1 MDPALFASFL
11 VATFV
16 IVASPGP
23 GVALASSQAVRSG
36 LPAAFATVLGDAL
49 GSVVHIVVVVLS
61 LQALLS
67 VADRILPVIQIIG
80 GFYIV
85 YLAWSAFTAKA
96 TDGSLAAPRK
106 GYRSAFISGFFS
118 CVSNP
123 KAIVF
128 FAALFPGFISPS
140 HAVVSQSL
148 IYGVIFVLLD
158 AACIMGYATLALKA
172 ANSRLGRRFDVNKL
186 SAAGLFGVG
195 ALLLI
200 KGYRELKP
208 A

>member
-1 MDPALFASFL
+1 MDPALFAAFL
-11 VATFV
+11 IATFV

-36 LPAAFATVLGDAL
+36 LRAAFATVLGDAL
-49 GSVVHIVVVVLS
+49 GSVVHIVIVVLS

-67 VADRILPVIQIIG
+67 VADRILPAIQIIG
-80 GFYIV
+80 GCYIV
-85 YLAWSAFTAKA
+85 FLAWSAFTAK
-96 TDGSLAAPRK
+96 TGSTPSITPWK
-106 GYRSAFISGFFS
+106 GYRSAFISGFLS

-128 FAALFPGFISPS
+128 FAALFPGFLSPD
-140 HAVVSQSL
+140 HGVFLQSL

-158 AACIMGYATLALKA
+158 AAFIMGYATLALRA
-172 ANSRLGRRFDVNKL
+172 ASSRFGRRFDINKL

-195 ALLLI
+195 ALLII
-200 KGYRELKP
+200 KGYRELKL

>member
-1 MDPALFASFL
+1 MDPALFAAFL
-11 VATFV
+11 AATFV
-16 IVASPGP
+16 IVATPGP

-36 LPAAFATVLGDAL
+36 LRAAFATVLGDAF
-49 GSVVHIVVVVLS
+49 GSIVHIIVVVLS

-67 VADRILPVIQIIG
+67 VADRILPAIQIVG
-80 GFYIV
+80 GIYIIF
-85 YLAWSAFTAKA
+85 LAWSAFMTKVSETPSA
-96 TDGSLAAPRK
+96 TPWK
-106 GYRSAFISGFFS
+106 GYSSAFISDFFS

-128 FAALFPGFISPS
+128 FAALFPSFISPN
-140 HAVVSQSL
+140 HDVISQSL

-158 AACIMGYATLALKA
+158 AAFIMGYAALALQA
-172 ANSRLGRRFDVNKL
+172 ANSRLGRRLDVNKL

-195 ALLLI
+195 ALLVI

>member
-1 MDPALFASFL
+1 MDPALFTAFL

-23 GVALASSQAVRSG
+23 GVALASSHAVRSG
-36 LPAAFATVLGDAL
+36 LRAAFATVLGDAL
-49 GSVVHIVVVVLS
+49 GSIVHIVVVVLS

-67 VADRILPVIQIIG
+67 VADRILPAIQIIG
-80 GFYIV
+80 GIYII
-85 YLAWSAFTAKA
+85 YLAWSVFTTKA
-96 TDGSLAAPRK
+96 SGVPVATHWE

-128 FAALFPGFISPS
+128 FAALFPGFLSPD
-140 HAVVSQSL
+140 HGVISQSF

-158 AACIMGYATLALKA
+158 AAFIMGYAALARRA
-172 ANSRLGRRFDVNKL
+172 AKSRFGRRFDVNKL
-186 SAAGLFGVG
+186 SAAGLVGVG
-195 ALLLI
+195 ALLVI

>member
-1 MDPALFASFL
+1 MDPALFAAFL
-11 VATFV
+11 IATFV

-36 LPAAFATVLGDAL
+36 LRAAFATVLGDAL

-67 VADRILPVIQIIG
+67 VADRILPAIQIIG
-80 GFYIV
+80 GCYIV
-85 YLAWSAFTAKA
+85 YLAWSAFTSK
-96 TDGSLAAPRK
+96 TGTPHSTTPWK
-106 GYRSAFISGFFS
+106 GYRSAFISEFFS

-128 FAALFPGFISPS
+128 FAALFPGFISPD
-140 HAVVSQSL
+140 HGVISQSL

-158 AACIMGYATLALKA
+158 AAFIMAYATLALRA
-172 ANSRLGRRFDVNKL
+172 ASSRLGRRFDVNKL

-195 ALLLI
+195 ALLII